1 MKNKK
6 VKKKEIEDE
15 NIDDFFKQSIIG
27 KTESNNLVII
37 LLSFLTIIFKQ
48 SVGIQLIE
56 SMNTNI
62 INIKNDFYLN
72 I

>member
-27 KTESNNLVII
+27 KKQKNTYSNENFEFQDFKPRI
-37 LLSFLTIIFKQ
+37 LRKNVSQIQPIFNHLSSLSKF
-48 SVGIQLIE
+48 
-56 SMNTNI
+56 
-62 INIKNDFYLN
+62 
-72 I
+72 